1 MVWFFYQFR
10 VSNSGFCGPFW
21 SLWFIKRM
29 GNWGTKSSFLPI
41 KQINLRNCKN
51 VEGVPNSIIIIFCYP
66 LWFLC
71 GPFSFFMNWVGSWDH
86 KLSLLLIKPAL
97 KPFISMKHVGNWVWQ
112 SVILKP
118 KEIWQKEKKKERQ
131 TVMSAHL
138 YVPLAQKY
146 LAIAAL

>member
-1 MVWFFYQFR
+1 MYWFNKNRPCGFIIASSSKWLFSGWIWIILGLAVLDFVVWFFYQFR
-10 VSNSGFCGPFW
+10 VSNSGFFGPFW

-29 GNWGTKSSFLPI
+29 GNWGTKSSFPPI

-66 LWFLC
+66 LWVLC

-97 KPFISMKHVGNWVWQ
+97 KPF
-112 SVILKP
+112 
-118 KEIWQKEKKKERQ
+118 
-131 TVMSAHL
+131 
-138 YVPLAQKY
+138 YKY
-146 LAIAAL
+146 EACG